1 MSYLATKGQQVAT
14 YDPRWLLRVKQ
25 RLPVGLCY
33 PTDWSRCSC
42 GKKNATCERAGRET
56 GDLDYYVFNMAMSL
70 QQASEPPYA
79 PRNTSRASATTTRL
93 CPADQHPRPRVFSH
107 LPAAG
112 NHALPSP
119 ASSPAAA
126 TYGARAGRAAPID
139 QKLALCPTHW
149 SPPSTSSG
157 QSSTQGPCRLGRA
170 QQRAEELLLGP
181 ESTPSRSKKRP
192 RRIRHPAQI
201 SLTGSI
207 DLQHSNTQVNKACCA
222 RRAIDKGPGSSAA
235 PVSVSPVAVSG
246 VKPKAVS
253 GVTGRARAGRPGTV
267 SRPSRRSPARLRQPY
282 PKKLATPRTQTTTD
296 CPASQCPP

>member
-1 MSYLATKGQQVAT
+1 
-14 YDPRWLLRVKQ
+14 
-25 RLPVGLCY
+25 
-33 PTDWSRCSC
+33 
-42 GKKNATCERAGRET
+42 
-56 GDLDYYVFNMAMSL
+56 MSL
-70 QQASEPPYA
+70 QQAAEPPNA

-93 CPADQHPRPRVFSH
+93 PPANQHPRPHVFNH

-119 ASSPAAA
+119 ASSPASSPQQPH
-126 TYGARAGRAAPID
+126 TARAPAGRHHRPKAGPLPHSMVTPLHFIVPVLNPGSVPARPSPAARRGAAPWAGKHPI
-139 QKLALCPTHW
+139 
-149 SPPSTSSG
+149 SV
-157 QSSTQGPCRLGRA
+157 
-170 QQRAEELLLGP
+170 E
-181 ESTPSRSKKRP
+181 KRP

-207 DLQHSNTQVNKACCA
+207 DLQHSNTQVNTACCA

-282 PKKLATPRTQTTTD
+282 PKKLATPRSQTTTD
-296 CPASQCPP
+296 YSASQCPP